1 MESVC
6 FGLSGRGVGD
16 AAALEERNFAFVV
29 GGVEY
34 RCCRFQACFVSGL
47 VRRLLMSDCCLERV
61 SLKVSDPERQFN
73 SVVSLMNGQN
83 ISITAANAPFLEACA
98 RELENDELLGHI
110 IGSQLDLEGVSLSNV
125 VDRMRIKSEFHSDCK
140 SELDFLAAHF
150 FEADTDVLK
159 CLSVSDLEL
168 VLTNSLLK
176 LESEDQLYDTI
187 LSLSGAKGHDI
198 LSLLRYVEFAF
209 LSESKLGEFL
219 DHIFPDLV
227 DASVWASLC
236 ECVRRFCGSSGKD
249 SLRHSKRYCIDF
261 ETFPI
266 GNGAFNGI
274 VRHLRAK
281 CGGNPHTNGVISIT
295 ASDNGWHQCHQV
307 VDYGWNDYWSS
318 GGQPNSFI
326 QFDFK
331 SRRVCVDQYSLKSD
345 GNSRGH
351 LVSWVLEVSN
361 DDSTWETIDE
371 RNTQDLDGKFVV
383 KTYECSKRSDCF
395 ARFVRLRQV
404 GKNSDDDDYCLR
416 LSEIEFFGKLTK

>member
-16 AAALEERNFAFVV
+16 ASALCERNFVFVV

-47 VRRLLMSDCCLERV
+47 VRRLLTSDCCLERV
-61 SLKVSDPERQFN
+61 SLKVSDPECQFKD
-73 SVVSLMNGQN
+73 VFSLMNGQK
-83 ISITAANAPFLEACA
+83 ISITPANAPFLESCA
-98 RELENDELLGHI
+98 RELENDELLDRAI
-110 IGSQLDLEGVSLSNV
+110 RSQLEGDVSLSNV
-125 VDRMRIKSEFHSDCK
+125 VHRIRIKSECHSDIK

-150 FEADTDVLK
+150 FEADMDVLK

-187 LSLSGAKGHDI
+187 LALFDEKRCDI

-209 LSESKLGEFL
+209 LSESKLGDFL

-227 DASVWASLC
+227 DASIWGSLC

-249 SLRHSKRYCIDF
+249 SLMNSKRYCIAI
-261 ETFPI
+261 ETFTSVD
-266 GNGAFNGI
+266 GAFNGI
-274 VRHLRAK
+274 FRHLRDQ
-281 CGGNPHTNGVISIT
+281 CSENPHKNGVISIT
-295 ASDNGWHQCHQV
+295 ASDKLGWHQCHQL

-318 GGQPNSFI
+318 SGQPNSFV

-331 SRRVCVDQYSLKSD
+331 ARRICLDQYSLRSD

-351 LVSWVLEVSN
+351 LISWVIEVS
-361 DDSTWETIDE
+361 DDGANWEVVDE

-395 ARFVRLRQV
+395 ARFVRLRQI
-404 GKNSDDDDYCLR
+404 GKNSDGDDHLR